1 MPAWGVYSL
10 LEAENERTMEDVTS
24 HMGKVQR
31 ALLPLWALFIALVGT
46 LPLTNFV
53 GHSHW
58 EYIQ

>member
-1 MPAWGVYSL
+1 VPAWVVYSL
-10 LEAENERTMEDVTS
+10 LGAENERTMDDVTS
-24 HMGKVQR
+24 RMGKFER
-31 ALLPLWALFIALVGT
+31 AQVPLWALFIALVGT

>member
-1 MPAWGVYSL
+1 MD
-10 LEAENERTMEDVTS
+10 DVTS
-24 HMGKVQR
+24 RMGKFER
-31 ALLPLWALFIALVGT
+31 AQVPLWALFIALVGT